1 MVARAATKQKKGG
14 RGSTAFKQSMAI
26 EVPLA
31 GGKVVQ
37 LEGVTGIERMK
48 STMSK
53 RDKKETMHNLE
64 AMQAEIARM
73 MAALA

>member
-1 MVARAATKQKKGG
+1 
-14 RGSTAFKQSMAI
+14 MAI

-37 LEGVTGIERMK
+37 LEGVSGIEKMK
-48 STMSK
+48 GAMSK
-53 RDKKETMHNLE
+53 REKKETMNNLE